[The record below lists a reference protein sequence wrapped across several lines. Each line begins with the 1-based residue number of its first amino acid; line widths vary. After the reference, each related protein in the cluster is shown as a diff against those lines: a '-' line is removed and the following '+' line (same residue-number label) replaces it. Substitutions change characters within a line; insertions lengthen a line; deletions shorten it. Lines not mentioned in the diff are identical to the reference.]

1 MIRAVRRNRTR
12 RTSLGLAVAA
22 ALAAG
27 GAQAAPAFSRDQ
39 TTPAPS
45 ADWTM
50 RSAIGLDLGAGGTIT
65 DFNRSPGPDGTLFF
79 TGLRG
84 TVDIKRGFAALLAL
98 HQYWLPGPNHALLFG
113 LGTRFEPVVAPW
125 GLVFGDLA
133 LGPASTGYAWC
144 FGFDVGVGVEFNLPV
159 VPGFSIGP
167 YFRYAD
173 FINPDR
179 NTSND
184 GIAWSIGASS
194 TYHFGRAASAPASP
208 SDRPVRRSV
217 WHITIPDTDRDGVAD
232 DEDQCKSVPVG
243 KHPDPFRPGC
253 PENDEDGDGVSDVD
267 DPCPVTPPGDHPDPE
282 RPGCPF
288 IDTDND
294 NISDAD
300 DACPSKA
307 GPPSKDSAKNGCPD
321 KKHKEAAPPPPPPSA
336 SDENAAPKRVHKHG
350 RSK

>member
-1 MIRAVRRNRTR
+1 MTVPAPLRRVLFGITA
-12 RTSLGLAVAA
+12 AVAL
-22 ALAAG
+22 LAG
-27 GAQAAPAFSRDQ
+27 VAQAAPSFSRDQ
-39 TTPAPS
+39 AAPPPS

-50 RSAIGLDLGAGGTIT
+50 RSALGLDLGVGGTIT

-84 TVDIKRGFAALLAL
+84 TLDVSRGFAALLAL

-113 LGTRFEPVVAPW
+113 LGARYEPVVAPW
-125 GLVFGDLA
+125 GLAFADLA

-144 FGFDVGVGVEFNLPV
+144 FGFELGIGTEFNLPV
-159 VPGFSIGP
+159 VPGFSVGP
-167 YFRYAD
+167 YFRFAD

-184 GIAWSIGASS
+184 GLAWSLGASA
-194 TYHFGRAASAPASP
+194 TYHFGRAAEAASAPSP
-208 SDRPVRRSV
+208 RPVRRGI

-232 DEDQCKSVPVG
+232 DEDQCKTVPVG

-253 PENDEDGDGVSDVD
+253 PENDEDGDGVADVD
-267 DPCPVTPPGDHPDPE
+267 DPCPVTPPGDRPDPK

-300 DACPSKA
+300 DACPTRP
-307 GPPSKDSAKNGCPD
+307 GPASSDPVKNGCPD
-321 KKHKEAAPPPPPPSA
+321 KKHPEQKPAPPPPSA
-336 SDENAAPKRVHKHG
+336 TDQDLAPKPVHK
-350 RSK
+350 RRRR